1 MGTEPQPRKEPSTTG
16 GAPARPTNAGPTPV
30 DYAKKYWWAGAIAVP
45 IVVALIALIPSV
57 MNQEA
62 SGATYIANTQLG
74 GDMYFV
80 TNVSLAD
87 PELEDQLEQ
96 AVRLVKQGDFAQSV
110 PLFEELA
117 GKTQS
122 GALYNNLGVAQ
133 AAIGNLQA
141 ARQAYE
147 KAMALNPND
156 AGVALNLGFIHKA
169 QGNLKEAQKHFENA
183 GAHKG
188 ATESARAI
196 REELGNNTILTATPI
211 PLSTAV
217 EARIAG
223 SEDTDFY
230 RFTAPAGQRDFL
242 KVRVENR
249 STTLAPWIALFNADK
264 ARMHYTFNDTAGADL
279 TYRFSANAAG
289 ATYYIQVYRR
299 GRSGGAYALTITPE
313 GAYDRYEPNDSILEA
328 TQISVGTAIEAGIM
342 DQNDT
347 DFYRVTVAA
356 VGEAVV
362 SVQNRSTTLAPWI
375 ALFNADKARMHYTF
389 NDTAGADLTYRFS
402 ADAGATYYIQVDR
415 RGGSGGLYTLTV
427 GQ

>member
-1 MGTEPQPRKEPSTTG
+1 MGTEPQPRKGPSTTG
-16 GAPARPTNAGPTPV
+16 GAPARPTKAGPTPV

-57 MNQEA
+57 MNKA
-62 SGATYIANTQLG
+62 GSGATYIANTQLG

-87 PELEDQLEQ
+87 PELENQLEQ
-96 AVRLVKQGDFAQSV
+96 AVRLVEQGDFAQSL

-122 GALYNNLGVAQ
+122 GALYNNLGVAH

-156 AGVALNLGFIHKA
+156 AGVELNLGLIHKA
-169 QGNLKEAQKHFENA
+169 EGNLKEAQKHFEKA

-211 PLSTAV
+211 PLSTTV

-223 SEDTDFY
+223 SKDRDYY
-230 RFTAPAGQRDFL
+230 RFTAPARQRDIL
-242 KVRVENR
+242 KVRLENR
-249 STTLAPWIALFNADK
+249 STTLAPGITLFNADK
-264 ARMHYTFNDTAGADL
+264 AQMDYTQNDTAGADL
-279 TYRFSANAAG
+279 KYQFSAAAG
-289 ATYYIQVYRR
+289 ATYYVQVWPLHDSV
-299 GRSGGAYALTITPE
+299 GTYALTITPE
-313 GAYDRYEPNDSILEA
+313 EAYDRYEPNDGILEA

-342 DQNDT
+342 DQKDR
-347 DFYRVTVAA
+347 DYYRVTVDAA
-356 VGEAVV
+356 GEVV
-362 SVQNRSTTLAPWI
+362 ASVQNRSTTLAPGI
-375 ALFNADKARMHYTF
+375 TLFNADKAQMDYTQ
-389 NDTAGADLTYRFS
+389 NDTAGADLKYQFS
-402 ADAGATYYIQVDR
+402 AAAGATYYVQVWPLH
-415 RGGSGGLYTLTV
+415 GSNGLYTLTV

>member
-1 MGTEPQPRKEPSTTG
+1 MGTKPQPSKGPSTTEN
-16 GAPARPTNAGPTPV
+16 APAPPTKAGPTAV

-45 IVVALIALIPSV
+45 IVVALIGLMPSM
-57 MNQEA
+57 MNKA
-62 SGATYIANTQLG
+62 GSGATYIANTQLG

-110 PLFEELA
+110 PLLEELA

-169 QGNLKEAQKHFENA
+169 EGNLKEAQKHFENA

-223 SEDTDFY
+223 NEDTDFY
-230 RFTAPAGQRDFL
+230 RFTAPAGQRDIL

-279 TYRFSANAAG
+279 TYRFSADAG
-289 ATYYIQVYRR
+289 AAYYIQVWRR
-299 GRSGGAYALTITPE
+299 GDSGGAYALTITPE
-313 GAYDRYEPNDSILEA
+313 EAYDRYEPNDSILEA
-328 TQISVGTAIEAGIM
+328 TQISAGTAIEAELM
-342 DQNDT
+342 DPKDT

-402 ADAGATYYIQVDR
+402 ADAGATYYIRVWR
-415 RGGSGGLYTLTV
+415 RGDSGGLYTLTV